1 MSTHARN
8 IKEGIQRLA
17 GTFGKD
23 YLSTVD
29 CVVLDVNEQSR
40 TCNVKPVTTTAVTEF
55 ADVFLSANPNDGFIC
70 YPEIGSTIRVAVNNK
85 GDKYVLQFSDLQ
97 KLRIT
102 TGETEII
109 VQDGE
114 ILLGD
119 GSFNGLVKVDDLITK
134 LNNLENDLN
143 TLKTAFSTWVVVPAD
158 GGAAL
163 KAITATWSAQ
173 TITPTQSADIENT
186 LIKHGQ

>member
-29 CVVLDVNEQSR
+29 CVVLDVNEQAR
-40 TCNVKPVTTTAVTEF
+40 TCSVKPVTTTAVTEF

-114 ILLGD
+114 ILLND
-119 GSFNGLVKVDDLITK
+119 GTFGGLIKIDDLKTQIDNMLTAIK
-134 LNNLENDLN
+134 LACGAGFNALYALDSGASYTAFTTAAQNIQNLNKTTLEN
-143 TLKTAFSTWVVVPAD
+143 TT
-158 GGAAL
+158 
-163 KAITATWSAQ
+163 
-173 TITPTQSADIENT
+173 
-186 LIKHGQ
+186 IKHGQ

>member
-29 CVVLDVNEQSR
+29 CVVLDVNEQAR
-40 TCNVKPVTTTAVTEF
+40 TCSVKPVTTTAVTEF

-119 GSFNGLVKVDDLITK
+119 GSFNGLVKVDVLTTA
-134 LNNLENDLN
+134 LNNLQTEIN
-143 TLKTAFSTWVVVPAD
+143 TLKTSITALMAGYAPID

-163 KAITATWSAQ
+163 AAFNAVVLPQININT
-173 TITPTQSADIENT
+173 IENT

>member
-1 MSTHARN
+1 
-8 IKEGIQRLA
+8 
-17 GTFGKD
+17 
-23 YLSTVD
+23 
-29 CVVLDVNEQSR
+29 
-40 TCNVKPVTTTAVTEF
+40 
-55 ADVFLSANPNDGFIC
+55 LSANPNDGFIC

-119 GSFNGLVKVDDLITK
+119 GSFNGLVKVDDLVTK
-134 LNNLENDLN
+134 LNKLENDLN

>member
-29 CVVLDVNEQSR
+29 CVVLSVNESAR
-40 TCNVKPVTTTAVTEF
+40 TCFVEPVSTTALTTF
-55 ADVFLSANPNDGFIC
+55 NDVYLSATPNDGLIC
-70 YPEIGSTIRVAVNNK
+70 YPEIGSTVRVALNNK
-85 GDKYVLQFSDLQ
+85 GDRYVLQFGDLQ
-97 KLRIT
+97 KIRIT
-102 TGETEII
+102 TGQTEII

-119 GSFNGLVKVDDLITK
+119 GSFNGLVKIDVLTTA
-134 LNNLENDLN
+134 LNNLQTEIN
-143 TLKTAFSTWVVVPAD
+143 TLKMSITALMAGYAPID

-163 KAITATWSAQ
+163 AAFNAVVLPQINISN
-173 TITPTQSADIENT
+173 IENT
-186 LIKHGQ
+186 LIKHGI